1 MAGQHATRG
10 DVADLAAAFCIGDE
24 CARVLDP
31 SCGEGVFLER
41 AALRLRSAG
50 LTAGGLCGVEIDP
63 ALARAARRRVPG
75 AAVVRG
81 DFPALAA
88 FSPGDRHPAL
98 RLPFDAVVGNPPY
111 VRHELLS
118 AARKK
123 ELAEL
128 GAREGW
134 PRLSGRCE
142 LHAWFWAPALS
153 CLKDGGRLAWVVS
166 ATWMDAGY
174 GEALR
179 RWLTRQGAMV
189 AVVESGVESWFD
201 EARVRT
207 VIVVVEK
214 DPRGATGP
222 ARFVRLSH
230 RLDDIAPRE
239 LPESDRRARLDALA
253 RAIQAGGASGPG
265 WRAREVEARR
275 LNGPPWGA
283 ALAASDLCVEL
294 IRLAGER
301 LVPLDR
307 VATVRWG
314 IKTGDDRVFFP
325 APESVPGMERGVLSR
340 AVFRLADLDGV
351 VVEPRRLRRTLLL
364 VDTRRP
370 RHRALLSRPGSRL
383 AAWLRGAERDRA
395 THRRPTCRARE
406 SRGAS
411 CASGR
416 RWFELRPGPPG
427 AILWSIM
434 HQYRHLAALN
444 PAGCP
449 ANDNLLLIDPRPGV
463 SPRLL
468 AALLNSHVQAM
479 LKEAAGR
486 RRNEGMLKTQAVD
499 VRRMLVPDPRR
510 IPDGR
515 AAAILRAFEALAY
528 RRIEAVAAECL
539 KPDRGRLDRAV
550 LAALGLP
557 GLAGRSMARRMASDL
572 IATHAEERR
581 RENDAVRQRHP
592 GRGVRL
598 TAGGGGR

>member
-1 MAGQHATRG
+1 MTGQHATRA
-10 DVADLAAAFCIGDE
+10 DVADLAGAFCIGDG

-31 SCGEGVFLER
+31 SCGEGVFLQR
-41 AALRLRSAG
+41 AALRLRASGAGSGG
-50 LTAGGLCGVEIDP
+50 LTGVEIDA

-75 AAVVRG
+75 ATIVPG
-81 DFPALAA
+81 DFLALAA
-88 FSPGDRHPAL
+88 SPAAGRHPSP
-98 RLPFDAVVGNPPY
+98 RRPFDAIIGNPPY
-111 VRHELLS
+111 VRHELLG

-123 ELAEL
+123 ELAAL
-128 GAREGW
+128 GGREGW
-134 PRLSGRCE
+134 PRLSGRCD

-174 GEALR
+174 GAALR
-179 RWLTRQGAMV
+179 QWLTGHAALV
-189 AVVESGVESWFD
+189 AVVESDVESWFD

-207 VIVVVEK
+207 VIVVLEK
-214 DPRGATGP
+214 GRRAAEGP
-222 ARFVRLSH
+222 ARFVRLSS
-230 RLDDIAPRE
+230 RLDEIAPTSLSGE
-239 LPESDRRARLDALA
+239 TRRARLDALA
-253 RAIQAGGASGPG
+253 SDIVKGGASGPG
-265 WRAREVEARR
+265 WRAREVESGG
-275 LNGPPWGA
+275 LIGSTWGS
-283 ALAASDLCVEL
+283 ALAASELCVEM
-294 IRLAGER
+294 IGLAGER

-325 APESVPGMERGVLSR
+325 ALEDAPRMERGVLSP

-351 VVEPRRLRRTLLL
+351 VVKPRHARRSLLL
-364 VDTRRP
+364 VDTRSP
-370 RHRALLSRPGSRL
+370 RHRRLLVRPGSRV
-383 AAWLRGAERDRA
+383 AAWLREAEKNRA

-406 SRGAS
+406 RHGAPEEG
-411 CASGR
+411 GR

-434 HQYRHLAALN
+434 HQYRHLAPLN

-468 AALLNSHVQAM
+468 AALLNSHVQAL

-486 RRNEGMLKTQAVD
+486 RRNEGMLKMQAAD

-510 IPDGR
+510 ITAAR
-515 AAAILRAFEALAY
+515 AAAVIKTFDALAG
-528 RRIEAVAAECL
+528 RRIDAVTAECL
-539 KPDRGRLDRAV
+539 KPDRIRLDRAV

-557 GLAGRSMARRMASDL
+557 GRTVESMARRIAADL
-572 IATHAEERR
+572 TAMHARERV
-581 RENDAVRQRHP
+581 REGDAVRSRRR
-592 GRGVRL
+592 GRALRS
-598 TAGGGGR
+598 AGGPG